1 MKKRFTLIELLVVIA
16 IIAILAA
23 LLLPALGK
31 AKALALKASC
41 TANLKQCLLTM
52 QIYSNNFDQFVCTG
66 LYDSNN
72 RVAPWYS
79 VPSILSGLGCDMEY
93 TEAAYKPN
101 ARKPTFCPAGVDS
114 DNRWQGQTAYGSV
127 FHTSGALADY
137 NEKAELLLT
146 GSGCYTK
153 ATAVSAPANYILL
166 MDCAYGPQFESQTEP
181 TTGKRFVKGV
191 FYKNLC
197 GNL

>member
-72 RVAPWYS
+72 WVAPWYS

-93 TEAAYKPN
+93 IEAAYKPN

-127 FHTSGALADY
+127 FHTNGALADY

-153 ATAVSAPANYILL
+153 ATAVSAPIVSIAII
-166 MDCAYGPQFESQTEP
+166 QI
-181 TTGKRFVKGV
+181 GV
-191 FYKNLC
+191 GYSDIMKE
-197 GNL
+197 